1 MSTARSGTRVPTF
14 LLLGAAKCG
23 TTSLAYYLSQHP
35 DVCFSEPKEPVF
47 FEAEY
52 EQGLAYYWEKY
63 FRGWRGE
70 RAVGEGRT
78 WHLYLPFVAPRIR
91 EALPDARL
99 LALLRDPVE
108 RVHSHW
114 WHRYSRGQEPLGFA
128 EAVDA
133 DRGRIERGE
142 GFAGEEG
149 ARRWKAGLYP
159 HSPST
164 AHRVLLDL
172 GFYADQIERYRAL
185 FPEPAL
191 RVVLH
196 EDLATDLSGV
206 MKGLFEFLGVDPGV
220 AVADASPRNVRAG
233 RVRSPAARRVL
244 FAVRRLG
251 LRRLVPGPLR
261 SLQRVLLER
270 PEQRPPLDARL
281 RAELVAYYE
290 PHTARL
296 ERLLGRDL
304 SAWRRPAP

>member
-1 MSTARSGTRVPTF
+1 MSTARSGTRAPTF

-23 TTSLAYYLSQHP
+23 TTSLAHYLAQHP
-35 DVCFSEPKEPVF
+35 DVFFSEPKEPVF

-52 EQGLAYYWEKY
+52 EKGLSYYWENH

-91 EALPDARL
+91 QSLPEAKLI
-99 LALLRDPVE
+99 ALLRDPVE

-114 WHRYSRGQEPLGFA
+114 WHRYSHGQEPLGFA
-128 EAVDA
+128 QAVAA
-133 DRGRIERGE
+133 DRARIERGE
-142 GFAGEEG
+142 GFEGEPG
-149 ARRWKAGLYP
+149 ARRWRAGLYR

-164 AHRVLLDL
+164 RHRVLLDL

-185 FPEPAL
+185 FPADSL

-196 EDLATDLSGV
+196 EDLATDLPGV

-220 AVADASPRNVRAG
+220 GVADASPRNVRAE
-233 RVRSPAARRVL
+233 RVRSPAARRLL

-251 LRRLVPGPLR
+251 LRRLVPARLR
-261 SLQRVLLER
+261 SLQRAFLER
-270 PEQRPPLDARL
+270 SEQRPPLDPGL
-281 RAELVAYYE
+281 RRELVAYYE

-304 SAWRRPAP
+304 SVWRRPAP